1 MLPFFCQKERVHM
14 NFFKENEEH
23 ILLYSQ
29 ISYFNNTAYLHLL
42 FLNRELTLKSTDL
55 MSVSDNLIYFLKD
68 NKNMAIRIDP
78 SSEKEI
84 NKLQHLFKE
93 ALNYESTCLSFD
105 RRQHTL
111 FLNIGGI

>member
-1 MLPFFCQKERVHM
+1 MISENVSLKPFNTFGIDVKATR
-14 NFFKENEEH
+14 FATFASPEE
-23 ILLYSQ
+23 LGQ
-29 ISYFNNTAYLHLL
+29 I
-42 FLNRELTLKSTDL
+42 
-55 MSVSDNLIYFLKD
+55 LKD